1 MLFDKKKIQEELSS
15 NIDAL
20 KRRFS
25 GIRTGRAL
33 PALLEPV
40 VVDAYG
46 GRSPL
51 SAVANVTSMDA
62 RMLAVQVWDA
72 QLISAV
78 AKAIRTL
85 GFQTQ
90 EDNAT
95 IRVFLPEMSEE
106 QRKKMVKMARDY
118 AEEARISLRN
128 TRRRFVDVLEKE
140 KSAIP
145 EDDLY
150 AAKKEVQKILDD
162 NIAVVNDLAQRK
174 EKEIMA

>member
-1 MLFDKKKIQEELSS
+1 MLFDKKKFQEELSS

-25 GIRTGRAL
+25 GVRTGRAL

-62 RMLAVQVWDA
+62 RVLAVQVWDA
-72 QLISAV
+72 QLVSAV
-78 AKAIRTL
+78 AKAIRAL

-90 EDNAT
+90 EENAT
-95 IRVFLPEMSEE
+95 IRVFFPEMSEE
-106 QRKKMVKMARDY
+106 QRKKMIKMARDY
-118 AEEARISLRN
+118 TEEARISLRN
-128 TRRRFVDVLEKE
+128 TRRRFMDVLEKE
-140 KSAIP
+140 KNAMP

-150 AAKKEVQKILDD
+150 VAKKELQKFLDD
-162 NIAVVNDLAQRK
+162 SIAIVNDLCQKK